1 MRKFRFRLQKVMELR
16 QHREK
21 EKQRDLAQAKN
32 KLRQEG
38 ERLEALNHTKDECQ
52 TKVKKKK
59 KDKLNLKE
67 LSLYQI
73 YLANLHH
80 QIKGQRTEVGK
91 SEKEV
96 ENKRGEFLE
105 KSKEKKI
112 LENLRKSKLLNYK
125 EEINR
130 IEQKETDELARDIFL
145 REKRKK

>member
-1 MRKFRFRLQKVMELR
+1 M
-16 QHREK
+16 
-21 EKQRDLAQAKN
+21 AQAKN

-112 LENLRKSKLLNYK
+112 LENLMKSKLLNYK